1 MTSSGAK
8 IHRTLPV
15 LAMLA
20 LAGCASAPPPTL
32 QLDAAEVAL
41 AGAREVRA
49 ERFAPDELRLA
60 RIRLEEAQAAM
71 ARGKYD
77 EARQLAEQAEAEAS
91 LAIARSRAAAW
102 RAEVEQKTEQNA
114 SLRRSLLGEGRQP

>member
-1 MTSSGAK
+1 MA
-8 IHRTLPV
+8 L
-15 LAMLA
+15 LA
-20 LAGCASAPPPTL
+20 LAGCASVPPPTL

-60 RIRLEEAQAAM
+60 RLRLEEAQAAM
-71 ARGKYD
+71 ARRKYD

-114 SLRRSLLGEGRQP
+114 SLRRSLLGEGHRP